1 MGRPAEVFRL
11 WGGGI
16 VAHVTMTNSLLSPRQ
31 PVAVRPYVVGGLLL
45 QEDTMPGDLGQSG
58 GENAPAVATA
68 AREVVEGGLCFL
80 D

>member
-1 MGRPAEVFRL
+1 MGRPAGVFRL

-16 VAHVTMTNSLLSPRQ
+16 VAHVTMTNSLLSQRL
-31 PVAVRPYVVGGLLL
+31 PVAVPPYVVGGLLL
-45 QEDTMPGDLGQSG
+45 QEVNMPGDLDQSG
-58 GENAPAVATA
+58 GKTRRRVVTA